1 MYLMIMIMIIKEGWH
16 SCQVPYGLTFS
27 GACYARLAS
36 FVRFCS
42 TLYFIFLGGAEASAT
57 AWPFGRGHR
66 VSECRTRVFL
76 KTHVEVP
83 RQLSRRKVGGSRPGF
98 MARLQTLQILHI
110 TVTVIGKH
118 RIVWLALVIDSPQGL
133 TFTWRGCCGLCFWR
147 KPTELTHSF
156 VFCSCVYFCLYGPF
170 SCI

>member
-1 MYLMIMIMIIKEGWH
+1 MLYQWSYPKPPKGLPRRDENSRPYSNIVMIMYLMIMIMIIKEGWH

-66 VSECRTRVFL
+66 VSKCRTRVFL

-118 RIVWLALVIDSPQGL
+118 RIV
-133 TFTWRGCCGLCFWR
+133 
-147 KPTELTHSF
+147 
-156 VFCSCVYFCLYGPF
+156 
-170 SCI
+170 